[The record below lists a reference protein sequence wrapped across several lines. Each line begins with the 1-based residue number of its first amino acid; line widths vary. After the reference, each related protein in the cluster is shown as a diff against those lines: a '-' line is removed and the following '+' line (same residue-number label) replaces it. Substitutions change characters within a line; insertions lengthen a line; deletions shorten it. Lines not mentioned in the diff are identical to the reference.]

1 MIGKTIHE
9 VGHAGRNTFFI
20 RTEDN
25 ETHVFSAPLGG
36 GWTRKYHGWGNPV
49 ARKETVYNT
58 TYFID
63 ETGEPIIGFIAVG
76 RVDL

>member
-9 VGHAGRNTFFI
+9 VGHAGKNTFFI

-36 GWTRKYHGWGNPV
+36 GWTRKLYGWGNPV
-49 ARKETVYNT
+49 ARKEQVHNT

-63 ETGEPIIGFIAVG
+63 ENGEPIIGFVAVG